1 VRNPRFGIFT
11 GTFTVKWRA
20 AAAVTSRVMTGTLYG
35 AYYDLPPESQWI
47 AWAVSAVQ
55 HGRETAPDLAGQC
68 AERALGAG
76 TSGNPVGRND
86 GVLEQSQI
94 VITHNL
100 ATLADGTSLTSC
112 ARGHQNWPG
121 RPWSG
126 CTTAQPANDWPACRA
141 DPG

>member
-1 VRNPRFGIFT
+1 MRNPRFGIFT

-68 AERALGAG
+68 AERALEAG
-76 TSGNPVGRND
+76 TSGNPVARND
-86 GVLEQSQI
+86 KSSSAACGQVHW
-94 VITHNL
+94 V
-100 ATLADGTSLTSC
+100 TS
-112 ARGHQNWPG
+112 AR
-121 RPWSG
+121 
-126 CTTAQPANDWPACRA
+126 AAAPAR
-141 DPG
+141 

>member
-1 VRNPRFGIFT
+1 MRNPRFGIFT

-55 HGRETAPDLAGQC
+55 HGRETAADFAGLC
-68 AERALGAG
+68 AERALEAG
-76 TSGNPVGRND
+76 TSGNPVARND

-100 ATLADGTSLTSC
+100 ATLADGLDLIDQLRERAPEL
-112 ARGHQNWPG
+112 ARQTLVWVHDGSASERLAGMP
-121 RPWSG
+121 R
-126 CTTAQPANDWPACRA
+126 
-141 DPG
+141 